1 MLHLRMISPPESTD
15 DVLSVLAANPGAT
28 HVTLARGVAL
38 EPAGDLI
45 QADVAREAAN
55 DVLEEL
61 TALGICKTGGITLGP
76 VETVLSEAGD
86 RAVEDAPGDPTDAV
100 VWEELLAQVHEE
112 STLNSSFLAFLTIAC
127 LLAAVGVATDSP
139 VTIVGAM
146 VVGPEFGPL
155 AAFAVG
161 LVLRDFRLARRS
173 ALALAIGFPVAML
186 ATLVATLLWEQF
198 GWITLHGVESIKNV
212 DFIYEVGPFSLVV
225 ALLAGAAGML
235 SLVTAKSAALIG
247 VFISV
252 TTVPAAGFAVVAAT
266 LGEWQVAFMSAG
278 QLAVNLA
285 GIVIAG
291 VIVLQLRP
299 RAGKAAG
306 PVERFKHWLG
316 MRAVGSTEPPRLSK
330 R

>member
-1 MLHLRMISPPESTD
+1 MISPPETTD
-15 DVLSVLAANPGAT
+15 EVLAVLAANPGAT
-28 HVTLARGVAL
+28 HVTLARGVAV

-55 DVLEEL
+55 EVLAEVTE
-61 TALGICKTGGITLGP
+61 LGICKTGGITLGP

-86 RAVEDAPGDPTDAV
+86 RAVEAAPGDPTDAV
-100 VWEELLAQVHEE
+100 VWDELLAQVHEE
-112 STLNSSFLAFLTIAC
+112 STLNSTFLAFLAIAC
-127 LLAAVGVATDSP
+127 LLAAIGVATDSP

-161 LVLRDFRLARRS
+161 LVRRDFRLARRS
-173 ALALAIGFPVAML
+173 AIALAVGFPVAML
-186 ATLVATLLWEQF
+186 VTLAATLVWEQF
-198 GWITLHGVESIKNV
+198 GWITLNGVESVKNV
-212 DFIYEVGPFSLVV
+212 DFIYEVGPFSFVV

-266 LGEWQVAFMSAG
+266 LGQWHIAFMSAG

-285 GIVIAG
+285 GIIAAG
-291 VIVLQLRP
+291 VIVLELRP
-299 RAGKAAG
+299 RAGGEAG
-306 PVERFKHWLG
+306 PVARFQRWIG
-316 MRAVGSTEPPRLSK
+316 MRSQTDKSDI
-330 R
+330 

>member
-15 DVLSVLAANPGAT
+15 KVLAVLAADPGVT
-28 HVTLARGVAL
+28 HVTLARAAAL
-38 EPAGDLI
+38 EPAGDLV

-55 DVLEEL
+55 DVLADL
-61 TALGICKTGGITLGP
+61 TALGITHSGGITLGP
-76 VETVLSEAGD
+76 VETVLSDAGD
-86 RAVEDAPGDPTDAV
+86 RAIDEAPGVPTDAV
-100 VWEELLAQVHEE
+100 VWEELLGQVHEE
-112 STLNSSFLAFLTIAC
+112 SALNSTFVAFLTIAC
-127 LLAAVGVATDSP
+127 LLAAIGVATDSA

-161 LVLRDFRLARRS
+161 LVRRDFRLARRS

-186 ATLVATLLWEQF
+186 FTLAATLAWDKF
-198 GWITLHGVESIKNV
+198 GWITLAGIQDIKNV

-225 ALLAGAAGML
+225 ALLAGGAGML

-266 LGEWQVAFMSAG
+266 MGEWRIAFMSAG

-285 GIVIAG
+285 GIVAAS
-291 VIVLQLRP
+291 VIVLELRP
-299 RAGKAAG
+299 RAGSEGG
-306 PVERFKHWLG
+306 PIARFKQWIG
-316 MRAVGSTEPPRLSK
+316 MRPLIG
-330 R
+330 

>member
-1 MLHLRMISPPESTD
+1 MLHLRMISPPDTTD
-15 DVLSVLAANPGAT
+15 KVLAVLAANPGVT
-28 HVTLARGVAL
+28 HVTLARGVAV
-38 EPAGDLI
+38 EPAGDLV

-55 DVLEEL
+55 EVLAEL
-61 TALGICKTGGITLGP
+61 TELGICKTGGITLGP
-76 VETVLSEAGD
+76 VETVLSDAGD
-86 RAVEDAPGDPTDAV
+86 RAVEAAPGDPTDAV
-100 VWEELLAQVHEE
+100 VWDELLAQVHEE
-112 STLNSSFLAFLTIAC
+112 STLNSTFLAFLAIAC
-127 LLAAVGVATDSP
+127 LLAAIGVATDSP

-161 LVLRDFRLARRS
+161 LVRRDFRLARRS
-173 ALALAIGFPVAML
+173 AIALAVGFPVAML
-186 ATLVATLLWEQF
+186 VTLAATLVWEQF
-198 GWITLHGVESIKNV
+198 GWITLNGVESVKNV

-266 LGEWQVAFMSAG
+266 LGQWHIAFMSAG

-285 GIVIAG
+285 GIIAAG
-291 VIVLQLRP
+291 VIVLELRP
-299 RAGKAAG
+299 RAGSEAG
-306 PVERFKHWLG
+306 PVARFQRWIG
-316 MRAVGSTEPPRLSK
+316 MRSQTDKSDISDR
-330 R
+330 

>member
-1 MLHLRMISPPESTD
+1 MISPPDTTGA
-15 DVLSVLAANPGAT
+15 VLAVLAANPGAT

-38 EPAGDLI
+38 APAGDLI

-55 DVLEEL
+55 EVLEQL

-86 RAVEDAPGDPTDAV
+86 RAVEAAPGDPTDAV
-100 VWEELLAQVHEE
+100 VWDELLAQVHEE
-112 STLNSSFLAFLTIAC
+112 STLNSTFLAFLAIAC
-127 LLAAVGVATDSP
+127 LLAAIGVATDSP

-161 LVLRDFRLARRS
+161 LVRRDFRLARRS
-173 ALALAIGFPVAML
+173 AIALAVGFPVAML
-186 ATLVATLLWEQF
+186 VTLAATLVWEQL
-198 GWITLHGVESIKNV
+198 GWITLNGVESVKNV

-266 LGEWQVAFMSAG
+266 LGQWHIAFMSAG

-285 GIVIAG
+285 GIIVAG
-291 VIVLQLRP
+291 VIVLELRP
-299 RAGKAAG
+299 RAGSEAG
-306 PVERFKHWLG
+306 PVARFKRWVG
-316 MRAVGSTEPPRLSK
+316 MRSLADE
-330 R
+330 

>member
-1 MLHLRMISPPESTD
+1 MISPPDATGA
-15 DVLSVLAANPGAT
+15 VLAVLAANPGAT

-38 EPAGDLI
+38 APAGDLI

-55 DVLEEL
+55 EVLEQL

-76 VETVLSEAGD
+76 VETVLSEAAD
-86 RAVEDAPGDPTDAV
+86 RAVEATPGDPTDAV
-100 VWEELLAQVHEE
+100 VWDELLEQVHEE
-112 STLNSSFLAFLTIAC
+112 STLNSTFLAFLAIAC
-127 LLAAVGVATDSP
+127 LLAAIGVATDSP

-161 LVLRDFRLARRS
+161 LVRRDFRLARRS
-173 ALALAIGFPVAML
+173 AIALAVGFPVAML
-186 ATLVATLLWEQF
+186 VTLAATLVWEQF
-198 GWITLHGVESIKNV
+198 GWITLNGVESVKNV

-235 SLVTAKSAALIG
+235 SVVTAKSAALIG

-266 LGEWQVAFMSAG
+266 LGQWHIAFMSAG

-285 GIVIAG
+285 GIIVAG
-291 VIVLQLRP
+291 VIVLELRP
-299 RAGKAAG
+299 RAGSEAG
-306 PVERFKHWLG
+306 PVARFRRWIG
-316 MRAVGSTEPPRLSK
+316 MRSLADE
-330 R
+330 

>member
-1 MLHLRMISPPESTD
+1 MLHLRMISPPDVTD
-15 DVLSVLAANPGAT
+15 KVMSVLAADPGVT
-28 HVTLARGVAL
+28 HVTLARGVAV
-38 EPAGDLI
+38 EPAGDLV

-55 DVLEEL
+55 DVLADL
-61 TALGICKTGGITLGP
+61 TSLGITHSGGITLGP
-76 VETVLSEAGD
+76 VETVLSDAGE
-86 RAVEDAPGDPTDAV
+86 RAITEAPGDPTDAV
-100 VWEELLAQVHEE
+100 VWEELLNQVHEE
-112 STLNSSFLAFLTIAC
+112 SSLNSTFVAFLTIAC

-161 LVLRDFRLARRS
+161 LVRRDFRLARRS
-173 ALALAIGFPVAML
+173 AFALAIGFPVAML
-186 ATLVATLLWEQF
+186 FTLAATLAWEQF
-198 GWITLHGVESIKNV
+198 GWIDLAGIEDIKNV

-225 ALLAGAAGML
+225 ALLAGGAGML

-266 LGEWQVAFMSAG
+266 MGEWHIAFMSAG

-285 GIVIAG
+285 GIVVAG
-291 VIVLQLRP
+291 VIVLEMRP
-299 RAGKAAG
+299 RAGSEGG
-306 PVERFKHWLG
+306 PIARFKQWIG
-316 MRAVGSTEPPRLSK
+316 MRSLVG
-330 R
+330 

>member
-1 MLHLRMISPPESTD
+1 MLHLRMISPPETTD
-15 DVLSVLAANPGAT
+15 QVLAVLAANPGAT
-28 HVTLARGVAL
+28 HVTLARGVAV
-38 EPAGDLI
+38 EPAGDLV

-55 DVLEEL
+55 EVLAEL
-61 TALGICKTGGITLGP
+61 TELGICKTGGITLGP
-76 VETVLSEAGD
+76 VETVLSDAGD
-86 RAVEDAPGDPTDAV
+86 RAVEAAPGDPTDAV
-100 VWEELLAQVHEE
+100 VWDELLAQVHEE
-112 STLNSSFLAFLTIAC
+112 STLNSTFLAFLAIAC
-127 LLAAVGVATDSP
+127 LLAAIGVATDSP

-161 LVLRDFRLARRS
+161 LVRRDFRLARRS
-173 ALALAIGFPVAML
+173 AIALAVGFPVAML
-186 ATLVATLLWEQF
+186 VTLAATLVWEQF
-198 GWITLHGVESIKNV
+198 GWITLNGVESVKNV

-266 LGEWQVAFMSAG
+266 LGQWHIAFMSAG

-285 GIVIAG
+285 GIIAAG
-291 VIVLQLRP
+291 VIVLELRP
-299 RAGKAAG
+299 RAGSEAG
-306 PVERFKHWLG
+306 PVARFQRWIG
-316 MRAVGSTEPPRLSK
+316 MRSQTDKSGISDR
-330 R
+330 

>member
-1 MLHLRMISPPESTD
+1 MISPPELTD
-15 DVLSVLAANPGAT
+15 KVLAVLAANPGAT

-45 QADVAREAAN
+45 QADVAREAGN
-55 DVLEEL
+55 EVLAEL
-61 TALGICKTGGITLGP
+61 TDLGICKTGGITLGP
-76 VETVLSEAGD
+76 VETVLSEAAD
-86 RAVEDAPGDPTDAV
+86 RAVEAAPGDPSDAV
-100 VWEELLAQVHEE
+100 VWEELVAQTHEE
-112 STLNSSFLAFLTIAC
+112 STLNSTFLAFLTIAC

-161 LVLRDFRLARRS
+161 LVRRDFRLARRS
-173 ALALAIGFPVAML
+173 AIALAIGFPVAML
-186 ATLVATLLWEQF
+186 VTLVATLLWEQF
-198 GWITLHGVESIKNV
+198 GWITLSGVENIKNV
-212 DFIYEVGPFSLVV
+212 DFIYQVGPFSLVV

-235 SLVTAKSAALIG
+235 SLVTAKSAALVG

-266 LGEWQVAFMSAG
+266 LGEWNVAFMSAG

-285 GIVIAG
+285 GIVTAG
-291 VIVLQLRP
+291 VIVLALRP
-299 RAGKAAG
+299 RAGREAG
-306 PVERFKHWLG
+306 PLDRFMRWIG
-316 MRAVGSTEPPRLSK
+316 MRSLVDR
-330 R
+330 

>member
-1 MLHLRMISPPESTD
+1 MLHLRMISPPELTD
-15 DVLSVLAANPGAT
+15 KVLAVLAANPGAT

-45 QADVAREAAN
+45 QADVAREAGN
-55 DVLEEL
+55 EVLAEL
-61 TALGICKTGGITLGP
+61 TDLGICKTGGITLGP
-76 VETVLSEAGD
+76 VETVLSEAAD
-86 RAVEDAPGDPTDAV
+86 RAVEAAPGDPSDAV
-100 VWEELLAQVHEE
+100 VWEELVAQTHEE
-112 STLNSSFLAFLTIAC
+112 STLNSTFLAFLTIAC

-161 LVLRDFRLARRS
+161 MVRRDFRLARRS
-173 ALALAIGFPVAML
+173 AIALAIGFPVAML
-186 ATLVATLLWEQF
+186 VTLAATLAWEQF
-198 GWITLHGVESIKNV
+198 GWITLSGVESVTNV
-212 DFIYEVGPFSLVV
+212 DFIYQVGPFSLVV

-235 SLVTAKSAALIG
+235 SLVTAKSAALVG

-266 LGEWQVAFMSAG
+266 LGEWHVAFMSAG

-285 GIVIAG
+285 GIVTAG
-291 VIVLQLRP
+291 VIVLELRP
-299 RAGKAAG
+299 RAGREAG
-306 PVERFKHWLG
+306 PIDRFRRWIG
-316 MRAVGSTEPPRLSK
+316 TRALVDK
-330 R
+330 

>member
-1 MLHLRMISPPESTD
+1 MISPPDTTGA
-15 DVLSVLAANPGAT
+15 VLAVLAANPGAT

-38 EPAGDLI
+38 APAGDLI

-55 DVLEEL
+55 EILEQV
-61 TALGICKTGGITLGP
+61 TALGICETGGITLGP

-86 RAVEDAPGDPTDAV
+86 RAVEAAPGDPTDAV
-100 VWEELLAQVHEE
+100 VWDELLAQVHEE
-112 STLNSSFLAFLTIAC
+112 STLNSTFLAFLAIAC
-127 LLAAVGVATDSP
+127 LLAAIGVATDSP

-161 LVLRDFRLARRS
+161 LVRRDFRLARRS
-173 ALALAIGFPVAML
+173 AIALAVGFPVAML
-186 ATLVATLLWEQF
+186 VTLAATLVWEQF
-198 GWITLHGVESIKNV
+198 GWITLNGVESVKNV

-225 ALLAGAAGML
+225 ALLAGGAGML
-235 SLVTAKSAALIG
+235 SLVTAKSAALVG

-266 LGEWQVAFMSAG
+266 LGQWHIAFMSVG

-285 GIVIAG
+285 GIVVAG
-291 VIVLQLRP
+291 VIVLELRP
-299 RAGKAAG
+299 RAGSEAG
-306 PVERFKHWLG
+306 PAARFKRWIG
-316 MRAVGSTEPPRLSK
+316 MRSLADK
-330 R
+330 